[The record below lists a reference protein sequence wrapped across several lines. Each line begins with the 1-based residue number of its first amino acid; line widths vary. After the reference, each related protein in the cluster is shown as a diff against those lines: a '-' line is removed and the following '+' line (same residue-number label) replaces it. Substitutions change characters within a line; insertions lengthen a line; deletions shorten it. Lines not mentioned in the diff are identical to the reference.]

1 MKVRMTNA
9 QFAIWIVQQEPSQM
23 QNEIAEKVYKWL
35 ESKEVSPQDTPAI
48 ENTLLAKDAQIKEL
62 RKSYIDMTLIVE
74 QLTTKDLTEEAI
86 KDMRERADRLKES
99 IK

>member
-62 RKSYIDMTLIVE
+62 RKSYIDMALIVE

>member
-1 MKVRMTNA
+1 MTNA

-35 ESKEVSPQDTPAI
+35 ESKEVSPQDTPVI

-62 RKSYIDMTLIVE
+62 RKSYMDMALIVE

-86 KDMRERADRLKES
+86 KNMRERADRLKES